1 TGSKSVVVSGNEKN
15 VKVRISG
22 ISIGTVDIG
31 DPDPNSTKTAKTTV
45 KLSGAKVSVD
55 GYELNG
61 TPTFEENDGKYSIY
75 FELAGKLAR
84 GEDMLTG
91 SVSVSM
97 MATAINPLNGK
108 ASKQSKKKIKAMINF
123 EPEKT
128 TRRRGGGATRR
139 RR

>member
-22 ISIGTVDIG
+22 IGIGTVDIG
-31 DPDPNSTKTAKTTV
+31 DPDPNSTKIAKTTV
-45 KLSGAKVSVD
+45 KLSGAKVTVD

-61 TPTFEENDGKYSIY
+61 APTFEETDGKYSIY
-75 FELAGKLAR
+75 FELSGKLAR

-97 MATAINPLNGK
+97 QATAINPLNGK
-108 ASKQSKKKIKAMINF
+108 ASKQAKKKIKAMINF

-128 TRRRGGGATRR
+128 TRRRGGATRR